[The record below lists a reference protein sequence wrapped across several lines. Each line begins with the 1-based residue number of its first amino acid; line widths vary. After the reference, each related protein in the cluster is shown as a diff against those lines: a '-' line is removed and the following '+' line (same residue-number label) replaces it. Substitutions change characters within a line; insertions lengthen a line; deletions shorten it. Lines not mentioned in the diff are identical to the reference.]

1 MQKFKILISLFAL
14 MLITGSAFAQP
25 QLKYD
30 DYDDVTIVETQRS
43 CNWFVN
49 SFGFANNKKGIC
61 FQLSMY
67 FPGEWK
73 TMQSITQ
80 GMKREEGAMRKKHP
94 GMRLYA
100 EITVHHPSW
109 VFVEKVEAKLNG
121 KKFTIAGD
129 TFSHTQVISG
139 NHLAER
145 SWAEI
150 DQDSYTYKEFWR
162 PLLNNKVRS
171 GTELITRIYGQNG
184 HITYKEII
192 K

>member
-1 MQKFKILISLFAL
+1 MKRFTIAMSLFAL
-14 MLITGSAFAQP
+14 ILMTGSAFAQP

-30 DYDDVTIVETQRS
+30 DYDDVTIVETERS

-49 SFGFANNKKGIC
+49 SFGFPNHKRGIC
-61 FQLSMY
+61 FSMSMY
-67 FPGEWK
+67 FPGEWA
-73 TMQSITQ
+73 TMQALTQ
-80 GMKREEGAMRKKHP
+80 GVKRENGAMRKKHP

-100 EITVHHPSW
+100 EIIVHHPSW
-109 VFVEKVEAKLNG
+109 VFVNKVEAKING

-129 TFSHTQVISG
+129 TFSQTEVISG
-139 NHLAER
+139 GHIAER

-162 PLLNNKVRS
+162 PILNGKVS
-171 GTELITRIYGQNG
+171 PGTELVTRIYGQNG
-184 HITYKEII
+184 HVTYKETI